1 MTQTSTTI
9 AQVGVDRLPAL
20 HSSLTAALS
29 EAGLN
34 SGQMGEIFLKYVSAE
49 CVLCGTRV
57 TGEEMGSITS
67 AAEKTLAPES
77 KFGRL
82 QRGSCARTGCISS
95 YYRVHLRD
103 HPNLD
108 WMKIREKA
116 SEDEAFKQANAA
128 RKRLLIRVVL
138 GIGVI
143 LILLFCRYVMYHGH
157 VPWLQKPHKYNIDP
171 ASVAPEAPH

>member
-1 MTQTSTTI
+1 MTQTATTI

-20 HSSLTAALS
+20 YSSLTAALS
-29 EAGLN
+29 EAGLS
-34 SGQMGEIFLKYVSAE
+34 SGQLGEIFSKYVSAE

-57 TGEEMGSITS
+57 TGEEMGGITS
-67 AAEKTLAPES
+67 AAEKTLAPDS

-95 YYRVHLRD
+95 YYRVHLRE
-103 HPNLD
+103 HPSLD

-116 SEDEAFKQANAA
+116 NEDEAFKQANAA
-128 RKRLLIRVVL
+128 RNRLLIRVVL

-143 LILLFCRYVMYHGH
+143 LILLFCRYVMYYGH

-171 ASVAPEAPH
+171 ASVAPEVPH